1 MKKKLHIVLFCV
13 FIGVFFVSA
22 WKLFGIYRT
31 YEKGNAVYGDIAEK
45 VVKVEADAD
54 ADRYKPQVTD
64 APKDVEKK
72 EKKKKDKMISVDF
85 KALQATNP
93 EIIGWL
99 YIPDSAMSYPLL
111 QASDNDKYLHQ
122 MYNKQHSIFGSI
134 FMDYR
139 NKADLKDL
147 HTIIYGHNMKNG
159 SMFHNIRY
167 FAEAEYFE
175 EHQELYIYMP
185 EKILKYQ
192 IISCYE
198 YDDRHLMGT
207 YDFSNEEIYA
217 EYLEEIMKPRSMY
230 TMIREDVELTTE
242 DRIVTLS
249 TCIAN
254 KPNNR
259 RLLQAVLIEEIEAEY
274 RGAAE
279 E

>member
-13 FIGVFFVSA
+13 FIGVFCVSA

-159 SMFHNIRY
+159 SMFGTLKRYSQEDFFRDHRNIYILTEKGTYRYRVFSYHVADAKGRVYDTY
-167 FAEAEYFE
+167 FADADA
-175 EHQELYIYMP
+175 
-185 EKILKYQ
+185 YQ
-192 IISCYE
+192 GFLSLIQGSSNVKTNV
-198 YDDRHLMGT
+198 DVTKKDRT
-207 YDFSNEEIYA
+207 I
-217 EYLEEIMKPRSMY
+217 
-230 TMIREDVELTTE
+230 
-242 DRIVTLS
+242 TLS
-249 TCIAN
+249 TCTGT
-254 KPNNR
+254 
-259 RLLQAVLIEEIEAEY
+259 EESRFVVHAKFM
-274 RGAAE
+274 GKMVDTKKKK
-279 E
+279 